1 MSLAGEANT
10 GAIPSDGLEG
20 TLRVT
25 QWAQQNQKS
34 GASMH
39 ALALAFSPGSL
50 TGPCFQGPVILPRVT
65 HALHNYSFVS
75 LEKSTIMAT
84 WLFFFSQGRKVIN
97 TFQEALH

>member
-1 MSLAGEANT
+1 MTRREEAATHSGGRDVPCGEDA
-10 GAIPSDGLEG
+10 
-20 TLRVT
+20 
-25 QWAQQNQKS
+25 
-34 GASMH
+34 
-39 ALALAFSPGSL
+39 SPGSL
-50 TGPCFQGPVILPRVT
+50 TGRCFQGPVILPRVT